1 MATFTV
7 VESYVYK
14 IEAETAEQA
23 EALFAEYMAAD
34 DDRLQLIDN
43 QLEVESN

>member
-1 MATFTV
+1 MATFTLI
-7 VESYVYK
+7 ESYIYK

-34 DDRLQLIDN
+34 DDRLELIGN
-43 QLEVESN
+43 ELEVETN